1 MDENAPYQYF
11 EDVNWGLLRLWGKR
25 SGLRVLDV
33 GCGFATTSARIQRL
47 GNEVTGIESSAEACA
62 VASQRIARV
71 MQADLID
78 AAPDGTFDVLIFAD
92 VLEHL
97 AWPVG
102 ILERYLQNLAPG
114 GSVIISLPNVG
125 LWSVRFAHL
134 FGQWNYEETGVL
146 DRTHLRFFT
155 RKTARWLIEQA
166 GLKIVKKTYNPGL
179 VRPFVPLAKSVILSR
194 RSRIAAKDREGS
206 PAEPRDALHRQGVL
220 RRASPAQD
228 DRSSPDALLN
238 SKPYQLY
245 LKTVY
250 PVERVIASLWPGML
264 AFQMIFEARIRSS

>member
-1 MDENAPYQYF
+1 MDEKAPYQYF

-33 GCGFATTSARIQRL
+33 GCGFATTSARIQKL
-47 GNEVTGIESSAEACA
+47 GNEVTGIESSAEACE
-62 VASQRIARV
+62 VARTRLARV
-71 MQADLID
+71 IEADLMS
-78 AAPDGTFDVLIFAD
+78 AQPGGPYDVLIFAD

-97 AWPVG
+97 PWPVG
-102 ILERYLQNLAPG
+102 VLERYLQALAPG

-155 RKTARWLIEQA
+155 RRTARWLIEQA
-166 GLKIVKKTYNPGL
+166 GLRIVQTTYNPGL
-179 VRPFVPLAKSVILSR
+179 VRPLVPLAKKFLAS
-194 RSRIAAKDREGS
+194 GS
-206 PAEPRDALHRQGVL
+206 
-220 RRASPAQD
+220 AS
-228 DRSSPDALLN
+228 SSPDALLN
-238 SKPYQLY
+238 SGPYRLY

-250 PVERVIASLWPGML
+250 PLERAVASLWPGML
-264 AFQMIFEARIRSS
+264 AFQMIFEAKR